1 VDDKIK
7 KEMGTAYGMYGE
19 GRGAVGYSWGI
30 LRGGNHL
37 EDLGIVER
45 IL

>member
-1 VDDKIK
+1 
-7 KEMGTAYGMYGE
+7 MGRAYGTYGE

-30 LRGGNHL
+30 PREGDHL
-37 EDLGIVER
+37 EGPGKVER

>member
-7 KEMGTAYGMYGE
+7 KERGRAYGIYQE
-19 GRGAVGYSWGI
+19 GRIVVGYSWGI
-30 LRGGNHL
+30 LREGDHL
-37 EDLGIVER
+37 EDLGIIEK

>member
-7 KEMGTAYGMYGE
+7 KEMDRACGIYQG
-19 GRGAVGYSWGI
+19 GRIVVGYSWGI
-30 LRGGNHL
+30 LREGNHL
-37 EDLGIVER
+37 EDLEK

>member
-1 VDDKIK
+1 
-7 KEMGTAYGMYGE
+7 MGRAYGMYGE

-30 LRGGNHL
+30 LREGDHL

>member
-7 KEMGTAYGMYGE
+7 EMGRAYGMYGR
-19 GRGAVGYSWGI
+19 GRSASGYSWGI
-30 LRGGNHL
+30 LRAGGHL
-37 EDLGIVER
+37 EDLDIVER